1 MPFGMWARVDPA
13 SLVLDRGL
21 DPPRGMG
28 NFGVGKHGH
37 AHGQFTKAHGSCDR
51 NGHFWEGD
59 WYRKFVHGNQHEE
72 D

>member
-1 MPFGMWARVDPA
+1 MGMPTVGSYRDAVWHVARVDPA

-37 AHGQFTKAHGSCDR
+37 TRGQFTKGLGS
-51 NGHFWEGD
+51 
-59 WYRKFVHGNQHEE
+59 
-72 D
+72 